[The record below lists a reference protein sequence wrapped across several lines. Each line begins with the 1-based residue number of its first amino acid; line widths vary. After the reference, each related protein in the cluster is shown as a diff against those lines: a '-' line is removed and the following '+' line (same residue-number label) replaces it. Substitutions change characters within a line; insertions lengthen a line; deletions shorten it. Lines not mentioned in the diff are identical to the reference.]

1 MGVNGR
7 EFFIKKT
14 LEFFKNTSIFFKNTS
29 IFLIDRWHVLI
40 YIDCF
45 KKITVRNDCQ
55 AMDFIKFAFVVYLK
69 QKGL

>member
-14 LEFFKNTSIFFKNTS
+14 LEFFKNTFIFFKNTS
-29 IFLIDRWHVLI
+29 IFFDRPLACAYLH
-40 YIDCF
+40 CF